1 MLPLPGDLDILKHR
15 VSCPFWTADYAE
27 LGTTPI
33 IADLSN
39 HVPVQGI
46 LFVPRK
52 HSIIQNVVRA
62 CGDPVSVTG
71 REDRGAWYCGV
82 LRVNVGLGFQNCW
95 FTMLILTP
103 QSLALTTPSWILKQT
118 PPSFKLLKITYFGKF
133 RKVSLLPALSS
144 VYHLKR
150 TFAAVGLSSLFLVTG
165 YSAGGCGCG
174 CGQRGR
180 GRVSVHAKCACGHQ
194 RTISSVSPLL
204 KHLFEAEFLLFSTV
218 YVRLGGP

>member
-1 MLPLPGDLDILKHR
+1 M
-15 VSCPFWTADYAE
+15 
-27 LGTTPI
+27 
-33 IADLSN
+33 
-39 HVPVQGI
+39 QGI

-82 LRVNVGLGFQNCW
+82 LRVNVGLGFRNCW
-95 FTMLILTP
+95 LTVLILTP

-118 PPSFKLLKITYFGKF
+118 PPLFKLLKITYFGKF

-165 YSAGGCGCG
+165 YSAGVGGCGG
-174 CGQRGR
+174 GQRGR

-204 KHLFEAEFLLFSTV
+204 KHLVWGRVSFVFHCQARWPINFQKFSWLCFVRALGLWTLSLQCLVLHDFWGVKHV
-218 YVRLGGP
+218 YIAKTF